1 MQFTSESVA
10 RKEILNPI
18 AASSVLG
25 LIVSESFHLHRQ
37 TQSLGA
43 PRLASAALV
52 ISLCS
57 FVGCSSPR
65 SLESNRAEIQPAVE
79 AVYPA
84 LVRIHVVAEQGAD
97 GRMRKERYSGS
108 GTIISKDGYIL
119 TNHHVAGR
127 ATRIVCRLSDR
138 EEVDAELIGTDAL
151 TDLAILKIDFSTRR
165 DPSKPL
171 AVAHFGD
178 SDEVQVGDVVL
189 AMGSPAGLSQSVTR
203 GVVANTEMISP
214 GGAGSFTLDGENV
227 GELVRWIGHDAVIYG
242 GNSGGPLVNL
252 KGEIIGVNEVGIGSL
267 GGAIPGNLAQTV
279 AKELIANGHVSRSWI
294 GLEVQP
300 LLKEMTDGR
309 GVLVSTV
316 LPDSPAKVAGIQA
329 GDFITEYNGQTV
341 VDARAPE
348 DLPLFNRLM
357 LSMPVGTPVT
367 IRGVRA
373 GKPLQWSLKTVEREA
388 NEAREVE
395 LLEWGITARDF
406 TRVSALEMN
415 RKDQRGVLV
424 DGVRRGGPTA
434 EAKPPLQEGDVVT
447 AVNGKEVADV
457 KGLAAWTQN
466 FVKDLSAP
474 KPVLVSFERNLEK
487 LVTVAKVGP
496 EVELDKPQ
504 RPAKGWLGAETQ
516 VMTRD
521 IAEALG
527 LEGKK
532 GVRVTQIIPDSPA
545 EKAGLKPGDI
555 LLKLDGQVIAASNP
569 SDDELFDNLIRQ
581 YKVGGEAEL
590 AGVRA
595 GEAMKWTA
603 TLGKTPKPASDLD
616 EYQDELF
623 EFSAREMSLNDRVNE
638 RLNDSQQGV
647 RISSVT
653 SGGWA
658 ALAGLG
664 SGDVLFSVG
673 GRSVDSIDTL
683 RAVMKDVSQKKP
695 QRVKLFI
702 KRGIYTAFLE
712 LEPKW

>member
-1 MQFTSESVA
+1 MCA
-10 RKEILNPI
+10 
-18 AASSVLG
+18 
-25 LIVSESFHLHRQ
+25 H
-37 TQSLGA
+37 
-43 PRLASAALV
+43 RLATAAL
-52 ISLCS
+52 IASLTS
-57 FVGCSSPR
+57 FVGCSTPSSR
-65 SLESNRAEIQPAVE
+65 SGGASVESNRAEIQPAVE

-84 LVRIHVVAEQGAD
+84 LVRIHVVAEEGAS
-97 GRMRKERYSGS
+97 GRMRKVRYSGS

-138 EEVDAELIGTDAL
+138 EEVDAELIGTDPM
-151 TDLAILKIDFSTRR
+151 TDLSVLKLDLSSRR

-171 AVAHFGD
+171 DFARFGN

-227 GELVRWIGHDAVIYG
+227 GDLVRWIGHDAVIYG

-267 GGAIPGNLAQTV
+267 GGAIPGNLARTV
-279 AKELIANGHVSRSWI
+279 AKELIEHGHVSRSWI

-300 LLKEMTDGR
+300 LLKEMTKGK
-309 GVLVSTV
+309 GVLVATV
-316 LPDSPAKVAGIQA
+316 LPDSPASEAGIKA

-348 DLPLFNRLM
+348 DLPLFNRMM
-357 LSMPVGTPVT
+357 LSMPVGAPVSILG
-367 IRGVRA
+367 IRD
-373 GKPLQWSLKTVEREA
+373 GKPMEWSLKTIKRDPK
-388 NEAREVE
+388 EAREEE
-395 LLEWGITARDF
+395 LIQWGMTARDF
-406 TRVSALEMN
+406 TRVSALELRREN
-415 RKDQRGVLV
+415 QRGVFV
-424 DGVRRGGPTA
+424 DSVRRGGPTA
-434 EAKPPLQEGDVVT
+434 EAKPALQEGDVILS
-447 AVNGKEVADV
+447 VNGCEIDDVNALVQWTKDFTKE
-457 KGLAAWTQN
+457 
-466 FVKDLSAP
+466 LSEP
-474 KPVLVSFERNLEK
+474 KPVLVEFERNLARI
-487 LVTVAKVGP
+487 VTVPKIGP
-496 EVELDKPQ
+496 EVDQDKPL

-516 VMTRD
+516 VLTRE
-521 IAEALG
+521 IAEAIG

-545 EKAGLKPGDI
+545 EKAGLKAGDI
-555 LLKLDGQVIAASNP
+555 LLKLDGQVIAASTP
-569 SDDELFDNLIRQ
+569 SDAELFDNLIRQ
-581 YKVGGEAEL
+581 YKVGSEAEL

-595 GEAMKWTA
+595 GAPEKWTA
-603 TLGKTPKPASDLD
+603 ALGKTPKPAADLD
-616 EYQDELF
+616 EYKDELF

-638 RLNDSQQGV
+638 RLKDSQQGV
-647 RISSVT
+647 RISSV
-653 SGGWA
+653 SAGGWA

-673 GRSVDSIDTL
+673 DQAIDSIDTL
-683 RAVMKDVSQKKP
+683 KTVMKNITNEKP
-695 QRVKLFI
+695 RRVKLFI